1 MQNFPD
7 IDRVNDILDEIAD
20 NIPNELYKGL
30 SSGIVLLE
38 SSKTHEQSLDN
49 DLYILGEY
57 FRSGV
62 EKQIKIYYGSLK
74 KVYPVISEEKLK
86 EKLKD
91 VLIHE
96 LTHHLE
102 YRAGI
107 RDLEI
112 EDKLYIKSYKEKY
125 NIKE

>member
-62 EKQIKIYYGSLK
+62 EKQIIIYYGSLK

-102 YRAGI
+102 HRAGI

-112 EDKLYIKSYKEKY
+112 EDRLYIKSYKEKY
-125 NIKE
+125 NVKE

>member
-7 IDRVNDILDEIAD
+7 IDRVNEILNEIAD
-20 NIPNELYKGL
+20 SIPNELYKGL
-30 SSGIVLLE
+30 SAGIVLLE
-38 SSKTHEQSLDN
+38 NAKVHKEAIDDN
-49 DLYILGEY
+49 LYILGEY
-57 FRSGV
+57 SRSHL

-74 KVYPVISEEKLK
+74 KVYPLISEEKLK